1 MMRALSRGHGVCK
14 HKGQEVPVVADMTRL
29 HSLKVFSDSMREISS
44 RVANGTPDQT
54 PCAPPPHDIPM
65 NHSHPCL
72 LPCPPATTPPP
83 LPSIPPLKRAMSVH
97 IDAADSAGK
106 FKASPYYH
114 KVLLDIAEVVEDAKD
129 DAHFVAPKS
138 KIGYAGLQNH

>member
-1 MMRALSRGHGVCK
+1 
-14 HKGQEVPVVADMTRL
+14 MT
-29 HSLKVFSDSMREISS
+29 M
-44 RVANGTPDQT
+44 T
-54 PCAPPPHDIPM
+54 PPHILT
-65 NHSHPCL
+65 CL
-72 LPCPPATTPPP
+72 PSSPGTTPPP
-83 LPSIPPLKRAMSVH
+83 LPSLPPLKRAMSVH

-138 KIGYAGLQNH
+138 KIG